1 MSVEFSVQGAGNG
14 VGVAPAASSLV
25 RREQAAKSKL
35 DTAFEQQRRIVL
47 MLGADSFELGQV
59 IGSFIDGL
67 DERTTSVRIRH
78 PQANA
83 QAAFAEIN
91 RAIGFDPKDLT
102 LSDLQNVLTLFLEYQ
117 CNHHHRTV
125 LCVEKADQQ
134 SMWLLDCISRL
145 AKSTESS
152 QIGRSLLVILSG
164 AERLTDVLQNTSF
177 DAIRKEAGRPIRLG
191 PLSIFETRDLLCR
204 MCANLGYGDIQ
215 NLIEFDAVER
225 LHNLSGGIPHVI
237 AKLFREC
244 VAILTKNGVPSATCE
259 IVSAAASNLRAD
271 SILDAKI
278 ASPKPVLVPS
288 VAESRRRLL
297 IHSPDK
303 PPQELALTSGRFL
316 IGRSAT
322 ADILLSSPTVSR
334 RHALLISTG
343 ATIRVRDLGS
353 VNGVYAGTE
362 RIAEVTMEPGT
373 VLRLGDCELEYKVD

>member
-1 MSVEFSVQGAGNG
+1 MSVEFSVQDAASG
-14 VGVAPAASSLV
+14 VGVAPAATSLMP
-25 RREQAAKSKL
+25 RQQAAKSRL
-35 DTAFEQQRRIVL
+35 DTAFEQQRRMVL

-59 IGSFIDGL
+59 IGSFVDGL

-83 QAAFAEIN
+83 LAAFAEIN

-125 LCVEKADQQ
+125 LCVEKADEQ

-152 QIGRSLLVILSG
+152 QIGRNLLVILSG
-164 AERLTDVLQNTSF
+164 AERLAGVLQNTAF
-177 DAIRKEAGRPIRLG
+177 DGIRKEAGPPIRLG
-191 PLSIFETRDLLCR
+191 PLSIFETRDFLCR
-204 MCANLGYGDIQ
+204 MCAIIGYGEIQ
-215 NLIEFDAVER
+215 DLIEFDAIER

-237 AKLFREC
+237 AKLFRAS
-244 VAILTKNGVPSATCE
+244 VAIVTKSGVPFATCE
-259 IVSAAASNLRAD
+259 IVSLAASKLRAD
-271 SILDAKI
+271 SILDAGI
-278 ASPKPVLVPS
+278 AAPKPVLVPA

-297 IHSPDK
+297 IHCPDK

-316 IGRSAT
+316 IGRSAS

-334 RHALLISTG
+334 RHALLINT
-343 ATIRVRDLGS
+343 AAMLRVRDLGS
-353 VNGVYAGTE
+353 LNGVYAGTE
-362 RIAEVTMEPGT
+362 RIADVTMEPGT
-373 VLRLGDCELEYKVD
+373 ILRLGDCELEYRVD

>member
-1 MSVEFSVQGAGNG
+1 MSVEFSVQDAGSG
-14 VGVAPAASSLV
+14 VSFAPAATSLI
-25 RREQAAKSKL
+25 RRQQVAKSRL
-35 DTAFEQQRRIVL
+35 DTAFEKQRRIVL
-47 MLGADSFELGQV
+47 MVGADSFELGQV

-67 DERTTSVRIRH
+67 DERATSVRIRH

-83 QAAFAEIN
+83 LAAFAEIN

-102 LSDLQNVLTLFLEYQ
+102 LSDLQSVLTLFLEYQ

-125 LCVEKADQQ
+125 LCVENADKQ

-152 QIGRSLLVILSG
+152 QIGRDLLVILSG
-164 AERLTDVLQNTSF
+164 AERLTDVLQNRAF
-177 DAIRKEAGRPIRLG
+177 DDIRKEAGPPIRLG
-191 PLSIFETRDLLCR
+191 PLSIFETRDFLCR
-204 MCANLGYGDIQ
+204 IGATMDCGDIR
-215 NLIEFDAVER
+215 NLIEFEAVER

-244 VAILTKNGVPSATCE
+244 VAIVTKNGVPSATCE

-278 ASPKPVLVPS
+278 AAPKPVLVPA

-297 IHSPDK
+297 IHCPDK

-322 ADILLSSPTVSR
+322 ADIRLSGLTVSR
-334 RHALLISTG
+334 RHALLINTG
-343 ATIRVRDLGS
+343 AMIRVRDLGS

-362 RIAEVTMEPGT
+362 RIAEVTVEPGT
-373 VLRLGDCELEYKVD
+373 VLRMGDCELEYRVD